1 MDNLTKEQ
9 RLRNMRNIRSNDTK
23 PEKIVRS
30 LLHRAGFRYRLH
42 RRDLPGKPDI
52 VFPSR
57 RKVIYVHGCYW
68 HQHPGCRRCTQP
80 TSNREYWLPK
90 LQRNVERDAEN
101 IIALDKLGWSALIVW
116 ECQVKDTE
124 ALLPRIITF
133 LNG

>member
-1 MDNLTKEQ
+1 
-9 RLRNMRNIRSNDTK
+9 MRNIRSNDTK

-68 HQHPGCRRCTQP
+68 HQHPGYRRCTQP